1 MKMKVGIRHSAEM
14 ASLYQHAHKKIKDI
28 VKLYPQYSVAT
39 IYRHCKKPIGVG
51 DPVDKRHFNRGR
63 PPTITPQDR
72 RSIIRSLHR
81 LRRTEGSFTSPRV
94 AQEAGVCDKV
104 TNRTVRNVMNNEGY
118 HYCRSRKKGLL
129 RREDLKAR
137 VGFCK
142 GITKRKLTQNFWN
155 ENIAMY
161 LDAKGFQFK
170 TRPLDQARA
179 PAAREWRKQNEGLK
193 FGCTAKGSKE
203 GAVNANFIVGICHSK
218 GVILC
223 DYYPNAITADKMV
236 SIIKNSMP
244 AAFDNSIDLIGR
256 RVLMDG
262 CPRQNAKRCLKA
274 FEDIGALVFK
284 IPPRSPDLNPIE
296 NFFALVTKQLR
307 SQVIERKIEK
317 ETFEEF
323 VKRVKSTMVN
333 FSVEKINK
341 IIESMSKR
349 INMVVAE
356 KGCRIKY

>member
-1 MKMKVGIRHSAEM
+1 MWCMKMKVGIRHSAEM

-244 AAFDNSIDLIGR
+244 AAFDNSID
-256 RVLMDG
+256 
-262 CPRQNAKRCLKA
+262 
-274 FEDIGALVFK
+274 
-284 IPPRSPDLNPIE
+284 PPRSPDLNPIE